1 MELQRFGLALMVVVG
16 FFAVLSLMLHLG
28 QMDLAQ
34 AMTGALIA
42 AFPMALKW
50 YFDSSAGSARK
61 TELLA
66 KAQPIVNGKT
76 DEKNIDELLVR

>member
-1 MELQRFGLALMVVVG
+1 MNTQRFGLALMIVIG
-16 FFAVLSLMLHLG
+16 FFAVLSLMLHMG

-34 AMTGALIA
+34 AMVGALIA

-50 YFDSSAGSARK
+50 YFDSSAGSERK

-66 KAQPIVNGKT
+66 KADPIKES
-76 DEKNIDELLVR
+76 DE